1 MSEIWRKADF
11 ILGLKTFWIKLRGL
25 NPDDG
30 GSRFFRNTGTLL
42 PDYTATDLRMR
53 YSLCFSFVK
62 YRRQSG
68 YENRTNLG

>member
-1 MSEIWRKADF
+1 MSEVWRKADF

-30 GSRFFRNTGTLL
+30 RSSFFRNAGTLQL
-42 PDYTATDLRMR
+42 DYTATDLRMR
-53 YSLCFSFVK
+53 YSSYFSFVK
-62 YRRQSG
+62 YQRRSG